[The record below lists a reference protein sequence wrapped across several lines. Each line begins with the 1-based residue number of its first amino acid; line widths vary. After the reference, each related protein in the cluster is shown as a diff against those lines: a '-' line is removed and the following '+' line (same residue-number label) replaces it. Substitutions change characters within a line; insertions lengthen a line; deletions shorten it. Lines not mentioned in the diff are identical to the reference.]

1 MSVLVVQAD
10 INVAE
15 VTVRGAVIRQLAAA
29 DPASVELKVAEPVY
43 WVKYSEYTQISLKC
57 MGYWSPLDTTN
68 FVPNIVS
75 VLHLYQPLL
84 ITVGKTK
91 P

>member
-1 MSVLVVQAD
+1 M
-10 INVAE
+10 
-15 VTVRGAVIRQLAAA
+15 RQLAAA
-29 DPASVELKVAEPVY
+29 DPASVELKVAKPVY

-57 MGYWSPLDTTN
+57 MGYWSPLDTPN
-68 FVPNIVS
+68 FVPNKT